1 MLEVTSVLPVASTTL
16 DTRREACPQ
25 FSMLP
30 LDLLTVEK
38 LADCLKAVVAE
49 ILAEPPPSV

>member
-16 DTRREACPQ
+16 DTLREAFPKS
-25 FSMLP
+25 SMLA

-38 LADCLKAVVAE
+38 LADCLKAVVVE
-49 ILAEPPPSV
+49 ILAEPPPPM

>member
-25 FSMLP
+25 FSRLP

>member
-16 DTRREACPQ
+16 DTRREPFPQ
-25 FSMLP
+25 SSMLP

-38 LADCLKAVVAE
+38 LADCLTAVAAE
-49 ILAEPPPSV
+49 ILAEQPPSV